1 MNCSSKIKNKRKEQL
16 KKDRSNDSF
25 TNLYNS
31 FQSSEINNRLKLKYS
46 ILDNIKLSNFRKNI
60 IFKINQ
66 IQHNQQKTNI
76 KLSSL
81 ISIVISKLIGS
92 KNYKIFHTHFS
103 IINNKKIQ
111 NIINIKKENYQQR
124 IKTESNKE
132 NNNTERLNINN
143 INTNKKKIENISLTS
158 ELEIKRYNLSNQ
170 KTRTKENIF
179 KLNNEKHYN
188 SNNKNNKYEKENEE
202 LYNNSNSNLFRINNN
217 NNYYNNNLNKNPSS
231 DNLNNSKKHFNIS
244 NSRKPV
250 TFNEVSSNLNYQNNN
265 KNNFYSNPNK
275 NKNIT
280 NYNDNNDI
288 KKIVISASNYNNI
301 QKNNSINKEKDFNKS
316 NISLDNNS
324 NKGPVKIKFNSIE
337 KPILLMNFNE
347 SLEKSSE
354 RNYLNK
360 NKNNFND
367 IINISNNLIERKD
380 DKKYNS
386 INGTQGLSLKIENST
401 NNLNYKNEYGDASP
415 DNMRGK
421 RKFSESKS
429 EVESNYSNFSDS
441 KHGQGFS
448 RKIRGFNFRNNIKFN
463 KKPNSNKISDD
474 DYNKIKGGSVRYSNN
489 NDLLVQNNSLE
500 NKYK

>member
-46 ILDNIKLSNFRKNI
+46 ILDNIKLSNFRINI

-66 IQHNQQKTNI
+66 NQHNQQKTNI

-111 NIINIKKENYQQR
+111 NIINIKKENYNER
-124 IKTESNKE
+124 IKTESNKD
-132 NNNTERLNINN
+132 NNNTERLNISN
-143 INTNKKKIENISLTS
+143 ININKKKIENISLAS

-170 KTRTKENIF
+170 KTKTKENIF
-179 KLNNEKHYN
+179 KLNNEKKNN
-188 SNNKNNKYEKENEE
+188 SNNKNINKYEKENEE
-202 LYNNSNSNLFRINNN
+202 FYNNSNSNLFRINNN

-250 TFNEVSSNLNYQNNN
+250 TFNEIALNINYQNNN
-265 KNNFYSNPNK
+265 KNNFHSNVSK
-275 NKNIT
+275 NKNI
-280 NYNDNNDI
+280 YNNENNDL
-288 KKIVISASNYNNI
+288 KKIYINASNYDNF
-301 QKNNSINKEKDFNKS
+301 QKNNSINKERDFNKS

-324 NKGPVKIKFNSIE
+324 NKRPVKIKFNSNE

-354 RNYLNK
+354 RNKLNK
-360 NKNNFND
+360 NKNNFNN
-367 IINISNNLIERKD
+367 IINISNNLIERTD

-386 INGTQGLSLKIENST
+386 INGSQGLSLKIEDST
-401 NNLNYKNEYGDASP
+401 NNFNYKNENGDASP
-415 DNMRGK
+415 DSNRGK

-429 EVESNYSNFSDS
+429 EAESNYSNLSGA
-441 KHGQGFS
+441 KQGQGFS

-463 KKPNSNKISDD
+463 KKPNSNKISED

-489 NDLLVQNNSLE
+489 NGLLAQINSFE
-500 NKYK
+500 N